1 METVTVGNTQN
12 VSISRCLHFSE
23 KNYAH
28 KKRCFYALKVYDLSN
43 ALASKL

>member
-1 METVTVGNTQN
+1 MESVTVGNTQN
-12 VSISRCLHFSE
+12 VSRCLHFSE

-28 KKRCFYALKVYDLSN
+28 KKSFFYALREYDLSN

>member
-12 VSISRCLHFSE
+12 VSRCLHFSE

-43 ALASKL
+43 VLASKL